1 VTTSC
6 FALIEFR
13 AAGLFS
19 FPITQSKWFSFLKS
33 AVSPTRIIDAISHS
47 FGFSPEIFPCR
58 PSSGARM
65 KLTMNLPEARLVD
78 VCVDLRGGETR
89 VTEHLLNRAQIGA
102 VAE

>member
-1 VTTSC
+1 
-6 FALIEFR
+6 
-13 AAGLFS
+13 
-19 FPITQSKWFSFLKS
+19 
-33 AVSPTRIIDAISHS
+33 
-47 FGFSPEIFPCR
+47 
-58 PSSGARM
+58 M